1 MFDHVGLKVQELA
14 RSIAFY
20 QATLGA
26 LGLEMASSGEDYAGF
41 GPKGEPALWLHLNA
55 GGPGRGAHVA
65 LRAPNRAAVE
75 RFHALGLAAGGRD
88 NGAPGKRPYHPG
100 YYACFVLDPDGNN
113 VEAVF
118 HGPARRSA
126 AAVSISF

>member
-26 LGLEMASSGEDYAGF
+26 LGLELASSGEDYAGF

-88 NGAPGKRPYHPG
+88 NGAPGLRPDYSAD
-100 YYACFVLDPDGNN
+100 YYAAYLLDPDGHNI
-113 VEAVF
+113 EAVCF
-118 HGPARRSA
+118 KS
-126 AAVSISF
+126 